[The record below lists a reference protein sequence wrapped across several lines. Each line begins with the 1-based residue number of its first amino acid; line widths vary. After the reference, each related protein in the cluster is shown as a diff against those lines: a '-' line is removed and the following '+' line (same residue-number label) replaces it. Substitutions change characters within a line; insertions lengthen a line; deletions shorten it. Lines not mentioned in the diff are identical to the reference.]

1 MVEKKFNGN
10 RMRVVAIIQAH
21 SKDWEGRRDISIK
34 KINNRFVIEEVI
46 DKLKNI
52 DLLDEIILAAP
63 NVKENE
69 IFVDIA
75 DNNNVFCH
83 LGPTQNV
90 LERLLEA
97 NEMVKG
103 DIILRVMGQHILIDT
118 GLLKQMIRFC
128 IENNYEFV
136 QTPDDFWTRYAGEV
150 IRSEVLEKVKNEILN
165 LDDRDKMALFQARP
179 VAFIKEHS
187 DLFNIGIYKPVP
199 VYTPSQHKRNREIFS
214 QICNPDYTD
223 VMDSNEMH
231 GGNTSLYRYKF
242 VKIFFLSPED
252 VVLDIACGTGYGS
265 NYLSNFVRL
274 VIGADISLIPLKT
287 AIKVSKSNLNF
298 VLQDARELS
307 FNLNTFDKVVSI
319 ETIEHIPTS
328 RVNNY
333 CSEMRRVLKPDGLF
347 ICSTP
352 QNSQG
357 DIPIQPA
364 HEKEYSLSE
373 FKEILS
379 RYFVI
384 EKVYGLRGGV
394 YSEEEEGE
402 GMLAICR
409 KIK

>member
-1 MVEKKFNGN
+1 MKT
-10 RMRVVAIIQAH
+10 VAIIQAH
-21 SKDWEGRRDISIK
+21 SKDWEGRRDISVK

-46 DKLKNI
+46 DKLKKMQAI
-52 DLLDEIILAAP
+52 DEIIIAAP

-69 IFVDIA
+69 IFVEIA
-75 DNNNVFCH
+75 GNNNVLCY
-83 LGPTQNV
+83 LGSTKNV

-118 GLLKQMIRFC
+118 DLLDKMILYS

-136 QTPDDFWTRYAGEV
+136 QTPDDFWTRYCGEV

-242 VKIFFLSPED
+242 VKKFLSPED

-265 NYLSNFVRL
+265 KYLSDFAKL
-274 VIGADISLIPLKT
+274 VIGADMSIIPLKKAMDT
-287 AIKVSKSNLNF
+287 YSKSNLTF

-307 FNLNTFDKVVSI
+307 FNSNTFDKIVSI
-319 ETIEHIPTS
+319 ETFEHIPTN

-333 CSEMRRVLKPDGLF
+333 CSEMKRVLKPDGLF

-357 DIPIQPA
+357 KIPIQPA
-364 HEKEYSLSE
+364 HEREYSLNE
-373 FKEILS
+373 FKDILS
-379 RYFVI
+379 EYFLVEQI
-384 EKVYGLRGGV
+384 YGLRGGG
-394 YSEEEEGE
+394 YSEREEGE

-409 KIK
+409 RLK